1 MSDDSSEDLLYLIG
15 LRDED
20 SGGAEDAW
28 SDFYNRHAGFL
39 YTVLKNQYGEEFGEH
54 TIEDMTAETMRRAHL
69 HAATYSPERAQGSN
83 PERRVRTW
91 LFGIARNLLRD
102 AYSKGAFQ
110 PVPMDPQEF
119 WEAIAPGP
127 DPLHFGSEVLALVRQ
142 EFEALPERDRDVLL
156 LYAFYYPKRIQRGD
170 MQQLAKRYST
180 DAQNMEKVKQ
190 RALRKLKAR
199 LLRGGIKPMLEGVR

>member
-91 LFGIARNLLRD
+91 LFGIARH
-102 AYSKGAFQ
+102 K
-110 PVPMDPQEF
+110 
-119 WEAIAPGP
+119 
-127 DPLHFGSEVLALVRQ
+127 ALKH
-142 EFEALPERDRDVLL
+142 RDRRAPQPLDESAAVGL
-156 LYAFYYPKRIQRGD
+156 RRRRGAHD
-170 MQQLAKRYST
+170 GSGKKAPSRARFCSLER
-180 DAQNMEKVKQ
+180 AQEPD
-190 RALRKLKAR
+190 RRSR
-199 LLRGGIKPMLEGVR
+199 